1 MLLEIDRK
9 NKPLEKWIKY
19 MIKHPREN
27 TGKVLTYIEDVQP
40 TYKGLQIK
48 IFLR

>member
-1 MLLEIDRK
+1 
-9 NKPLEKWIKY
+9 
-19 MIKHPREN
+19 MIKQPREN
-27 TGKVLTYIEDVQP
+27 KGKVLRYIKDVQP